1 MKQYLIYLRKSR
13 KDRDLELQTGHFDT
27 LQRHRDALLALAK
40 QRGYSIAH
48 IYEEVVSGDSIAD
61 RPEMQKLLAAVETGA
76 FEGVLVMEV
85 PRLARGNTKD
95 QGVVAETFQYS
106 GT

>member
-1 MKQYLIYLRKSR
+1 MKQYLMYLRKSR
-13 KDRDLELQTGHFDT
+13 KDRGLELQTGSFDT

-76 FEGVLVMEV
+76 SSGGAWPPC
-85 PRLARGNTKD
+85 PRESTSPGRRPTATGR
-95 QGVVAETFQYS
+95 
-106 GT
+106 